1 MTKLDSQNKW
11 EDDIIFWQ
19 RKEREMKKNNKVHRN
34 LTTSLT
40 GTHITPL
47 NKGC

>member
-40 GTHITPL
+40 AL
-47 NKGC
+47 NKAC